1 MTPAFEKWL
10 REHVTDAGRR
20 AALAKAADGLVDMYN
35 AERIELEDVLTISAW
50 PAFARN
56 RFLRAWQALR
66 DAGRAAALAADE
78 GTEELALRPTAG
90 AANCPAAGAAPEGGN
105 RPTARAAPEEGHELP
120 PTTLGVQ
127 SLGAS
132 AGLAGAPRPEI
143 TERVRVVAKTNA
155 ASPGIAALHYG
166 RTGVVTKRTP
176 AWNYVQLDAT
186 RYKRS
191 ETIPCRNRDLVLI
204 PRQTPANPELPHA
217 LAVLG
222 RGAPGAPGIDDDDD
236 NEDDA
241 DANAGTQ
248 LDLDVV
254 TDDADGGAGEQGLVL
269 AGCNGAL
276 FPVSGQVQAA
286 SALGGWKKQLLRG
299 HDRLCTTCKAT
310 YTSGHFC
317 PTCETRLVA
326 VDQPTPPET
335 NRDDEMAE
343 EAAAPPPARAKASRF
358 TGVRRDKGHWR
369 ASIRVRG
376 SPVHLGE
383 FDDEEDAAR
392 TYDAARVK
400 YKGAPTVNFPGEAP
414 LASVLAAL
422 PALPSPPPA
431 QPAPTPPPPGVIALS
446 SNDDGAELT
455 EAEVR
460 GALQAAGGRMKT
472 RDLLE
477 RFKARLKANPA
488 NKDAIKRILRAV
500 AVLQDSAGGRVLV
513 LKPPETNRE
522 ETAEEA
528 AAPPPPPPDTSRDE
542 ELARQL
548 AGLPGRAR
556 QPTQRFAS
564 LEDAGQS
571 YASPKRAADPRRPK
585 ATKRPKMAKSPVAA
599 SMESSD
605 DEARALATDE
615 AAIREAYAREQA
627 KEGTPGNSA
636 LTRRLST
643 EEEVPRGREKKR
655 CAATRAPAD
664 PPPARIEGI
673 ARDTTDDDSD
683 AEVLPAAK
691 RVRGSAAAT
700 PARPTLPSPAA
711 ASDRLAVPVTPGRE
725 ATRQVEPDDD
735 DEAEFFTCNF

>member
-10 REHVTDAGRR
+10 REHVTDANRR
-20 AALAKAADGLVDMYN
+20 AALVEAADGLVDLHN
-35 AERIELEDVLTISAW
+35 AERIDLEDVLTISEW

-66 DAGRAAALAADE
+66 DAGRAAARAADE
-78 GTEELALRPTAG
+78 GTEELVLPAGPGNPPTVATRATQTPGGIIAPARRELAALAAPKQRDRSIVGPSLGPRDARGCFPCPAGCPRTFTHAPAAVHHGKSCTAG
-90 AANCPAAGAAPEGGN
+90 ARPPGG
-105 RPTARAAPEEGHELP
+105 P
-120 PTTLGVQ
+120 
-127 SLGAS
+127 
-132 AGLAGAPRPEI
+132 
-143 TERVRVVAKTNA
+143 
-155 ASPGIAALHYG
+155 
-166 RTGVVTKRTP
+166 
-176 AWNYVQLDAT
+176 
-186 RYKRS
+186 
-191 ETIPCRNRDLVLI
+191 
-204 PRQTPANPELPHA
+204 
-217 LAVLG
+217 
-222 RGAPGAPGIDDDDD
+222 
-236 NEDDA
+236 
-241 DANAGTQ
+241 
-248 LDLDVV
+248 
-254 TDDADGGAGEQGLVL
+254 
-269 AGCNGAL
+269 
-276 FPVSGQVQAA
+276 
-286 SALGGWKKQLLRG
+286 
-299 HDRLCTTCKAT
+299 
-310 YTSGHFC
+310 
-317 PTCETRLVA
+317 
-326 VDQPTPPET
+326 
-335 NRDDEMAE
+335 
-343 EAAAPPPARAKASRF
+343 APPPLPPNTSR
-358 TGVRRDKGHWR
+358 D
-369 ASIRVRG
+369 
-376 SPVHLGE
+376 
-383 FDDEEDAAR
+383 DAA
-392 TYDAARVK
+392 AA
-400 YKGAPTVNFPGEAP
+400 
-414 LASVLAAL
+414 
-422 PALPSPPPA
+422 
-431 QPAPTPPPPGVIALS
+431 
-446 SNDDGAELT
+446 
-455 EAEVR
+455 
-460 GALQAAGGRMKT
+460 
-472 RDLLE
+472 
-477 RFKARLKANPA
+477 
-488 NKDAIKRILRAV
+488 
-500 AVLQDSAGGRVLV
+500 
-513 LKPPETNRE
+513 
-522 ETAEEA
+522 EA

>member
-1 MTPAFEKWL
+1 
-10 REHVTDAGRR
+10 
-20 AALAKAADGLVDMYN
+20 
-35 AERIELEDVLTISAW
+35 
-50 PAFARN
+50 
-56 RFLRAWQALR
+56 
-66 DAGRAAALAADE
+66 
-78 GTEELALRPTAG
+78 
-90 AANCPAAGAAPEGGN
+90 
-105 RPTARAAPEEGHELP
+105 
-120 PTTLGVQ
+120 
-127 SLGAS
+127 
-132 AGLAGAPRPEI
+132 
-143 TERVRVVAKTNA
+143 
-155 ASPGIAALHYG
+155 
-166 RTGVVTKRTP
+166 
-176 AWNYVQLDAT
+176 
-186 RYKRS
+186 
-191 ETIPCRNRDLVLI
+191 
-204 PRQTPANPELPHA
+204 
-217 LAVLG
+217 
-222 RGAPGAPGIDDDDD
+222 
-236 NEDDA
+236 
-241 DANAGTQ
+241 
-248 LDLDVV
+248 
-254 TDDADGGAGEQGLVL
+254 
-269 AGCNGAL
+269 
-276 FPVSGQVQAA
+276 
-286 SALGGWKKQLLRG
+286 
-299 HDRLCTTCKAT
+299 
-310 YTSGHFC
+310 
-317 PTCETRLVA
+317 
-326 VDQPTPPET
+326 
-335 NRDDEMAE
+335 
-343 EAAAPPPARAKASRF
+343 
-358 TGVRRDKGHWR
+358 
-369 ASIRVRG
+369 
-376 SPVHLGE
+376 
-383 FDDEEDAAR
+383 
-392 TYDAARVK
+392 
-400 YKGAPTVNFPGEAP
+400 
-414 LASVLAAL
+414 
-422 PALPSPPPA
+422 
-431 QPAPTPPPPGVIALS
+431 
-446 SNDDGAELT
+446 
-455 EAEVR
+455 
-460 GALQAAGGRMKT
+460 MKT

-615 AAIREAYAREQA
+615 AAIRKAYAREQA
-627 KEGTPGNSA
+627 KGGTPGNSA

-664 PPPARIEGI
+664 PPPARVEGI

-711 ASDRLAVPVTPGRE
+711 VPVTPGRE

-735 DEAEFFTCNF
+735 DEREFFTCSF